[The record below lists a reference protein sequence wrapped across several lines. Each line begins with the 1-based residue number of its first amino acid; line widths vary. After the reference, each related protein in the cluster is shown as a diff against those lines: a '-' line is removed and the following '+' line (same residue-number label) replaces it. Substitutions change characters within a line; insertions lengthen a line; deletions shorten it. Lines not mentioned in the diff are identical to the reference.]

1 MRILLSLCAL
11 AFLSTC
17 ALAQPGVSDSTLDL
31 DAGIKALNNEYFDK
45 LKRLQAAQIESLEA
59 RRKEATTRDQLD
71 EAIRLRDAIEKI
83 KTEMG
88 TPILPDDNNR
98 IFREKARLEGVLA
111 RSKWSCANTPNLLR
125 MVGAF
130 LVFHEN
136 GTIVSSSNEQ
146 AKLPHH
152 RWATLDGRTIVGMFG
167 DYMIV
172 FRLNEKGDALDVYEI
187 GGTSDTK
194 SKRHSYVVQSPPI
207 SKSIRDG
214 K

>member
-1 MRILLSLCAL
+1 MRILLSLCVSAL
-11 AFLSTC
+11 LSTC
-17 ALAQPGVSDSTLDL
+17 ALAQPGVNDSALDL

-45 LKRLQAAQIESLEA
+45 LKELQAAQIELLEA

-88 TPILPDDNNR
+88 MPILPDGNDR
-98 IFREKARLEGVLA
+98 LSRERARLESVLA
-111 RSKWSCANTPNLLR
+111 RSKWNCTNTPNLLR
-125 MVGAF
+125 MVDAF

-194 SKRHSYVVQSPPI
+194 TTRHSYVVQSQ
-207 SKSIRDG
+207 SLAKSIRDG